1 MSEERK
7 VSKNVIEVTD
17 LSKAYGRVK
26 ALSGLTFSVAKG
38 EIVGFLGPNGAGK
51 STTMR
56 ILCGMTG
63 ADSGDARVCG
73 VDLEG
78 GEGEVQNIFA
88 NRPQR
93 SPYPGK

>member
-38 EIVGFLGPNGAGK
+38 EIVGFLGPN
-51 STTMR
+51 
-56 ILCGMTG
+56 
-63 ADSGDARVCG
+63 
-73 VDLEG
+73 
-78 GEGEVQNIFA
+78 
-88 NRPQR
+88 
-93 SPYPGK
+93 